1 MSTETESPADVISR
15 AVGGT
20 EYSWCR
26 AVPGGTG
33 ITVLSLLFNKEPNIT
48 RLQEAIHALQ
58 NAHPILRSK
67 LRWDPQSNIFS
78 FVVTLNDKNPCLE
91 IQSYDQTHNFY
102 LTVEQEMNT
111 NIWQY
116 NNNNGNNG
124 NDVIEHDVM
133 FASLHKLPGGK
144 YAVVLR
150 LHTAVC
156 DRAAAAFLLR
166 ELLGLFGGINGEIVK
181 EEGLGLSIEECV
193 PAGKASKPFWARGAD
208 MLGYSVNSFRFSN
221 LEFKASGFPKGTE
234 FVRMRIGADDTAR
247 ILEGCKSKG
256 IKLFGLLA
264 AAGFIAAHASKNLP
278 AEKWEKYS
286 LATLI
291 DCRSVLDPVLSDH
304 HVGFY
309 HSAILNSHDVK
320 GGEDL
325 WDLAHRIYTSLANA
339 KNNNKHFTDMADL
352 NFLMGKAIDNPGL
365 TPSSSLR
372 TSLISVF
379 EETLTQNTDQFHK
392 DIGLVDC
399 IGCASVHG
407 VSPSLAIFD
416 TVRDG
421 ELDCACVY
429 PSPTHSREQMQD
441 FVDHMK
447 KILIETSVPQ

>member
-1 MSTETESPADVISR
+1 MSEQPPPSSSDHHRP
-15 AVGGT
+15 VGGT

-33 ITVLSLLFNKEPNIT
+33 VTVLSLLFTKPPNIQN
-48 RLQEAIHALQ
+48 LQTIIQKLQ
-58 NAHPILRSK
+58 DAHPILKSK
-67 LRWDPQSNIFS
+67 IQFNPSTNTFS
-78 FVVTLNDKNPCLE
+78 FFAPSSSPPLQ
-91 IQSYDQTHNFY
+91 IQSLNSQNSFYQT
-102 LTVEQEMNT
+102 LEQEINT
-111 NIWQY
+111 NPWQKYDPESPCDVFFVTVY
-116 NNNNGNNG
+116 NL
-124 NDVIEHDVM
+124 
-133 FASLHKLPGGK
+133 AGGDGEK

-166 ELLGLFGGINGEIVK
+166 ELLDLLFGDGNKEIVN
-181 EEGLGLSIEECV
+181 ENGLGLAIEDCV
-193 PAGKASKPFWARGAD
+193 PAGKASKPFWTRGAD

-221 LEFKASGFPKGTE
+221 LEFKESGFPKETK
-234 FVRMRIGADDTAR
+234 FVRLRIGREDTER
-247 ILEGCKSKG
+247 ILNGCKSKG

-264 AAGFIAAHASKNLP
+264 AAAFISAHSSKNLP
-278 AEKWEKYS
+278 NEKWEKYS

-291 DCRSVLDPVLSDH
+291 DCRSLLDPVLSDH

-325 WDLAHRIYTSLANA
+325 WDLAQRIYTSLETA
-339 KNNNKHFTDMADL
+339 KNSNKHFTDMADL
-352 NFLMGKAIDNPGL
+352 NFLMCKAIDNPGL

-379 EETLTQNTDQFHK
+379 EEPIIQNTNQFHK
-392 DIGLVDC
+392 DIGLLDC

-429 PSPTHSREQMQD
+429 PYPTHSREQMQD

-447 KILIETSVPQ
+447 KILLGSSDPQ